1 MAEGSIPGL
10 YYGFAM
16 STRDIFAPKKSVIGD
31 MVMVQVLTIIVTLS
45 LVLMTGS
52 GKLSSDMMAYIMG
65 GMMGAVLLAT
75 GIYTRISQQ

>member
-1 MAEGSIPGL
+1 MVDSGIPGF

-16 STRDIFAPKKSVIGD
+16 STRDIFAPKKSVIVD

-45 LVLMTGS
+45 LVLLTGS
-52 GKLSSDMMAYIMG
+52 GKLSSDTMAY
-65 GMMGAVLLAT
+65 MMGAMMGAILLAT

>member
-1 MAEGSIPGL
+1 MVDNGIPGL

-16 STRDIFAPKKSVIGD
+16 STRDIFAPKKSVIVD

-45 LVLMTGS
+45 LVLLTGS
-52 GKLSSDMMAYIMG
+52 GRLSSDTMAY
-65 GMMGAVLLAT
+65 MMGAMMGAILLAT

>member
-10 YYGFAM
+10 DYGFAM
-16 STRDIFAPKKSVIGD
+16 STRDIFAPKKSVIVD

>member
-16 STRDIFAPKKSVIGD
+16 STRDIFAPKKSVIVD

-75 GIYTRISQQ
+75 GIYTRISQH

>member
-10 YYGFAM
+10 YHGFAM
-16 STRDIFAPKKSVIGD
+16 STRDIFAPKKSVIVD

-52 GKLSSDMMAYIMG
+52 GQLSSDMMAYIMG
-65 GMMGAVLLAT
+65 AMMGAVLLAT
-75 GIYTRISQQ
+75 GIYTRISQT

>member
-1 MAEGSIPGL
+1 MMDRNAPNF

-16 STRDIFAPKKSVIGD
+16 STRDIFAPKKSVIVD

-45 LVLMTGS
+45 LVLLTGS
-52 GKLSSDMMAYIMG
+52 GNLSSDMMAY
-65 GMMGAVLLAT
+65 MMGAMMGAILLAG

>member
-16 STRDIFAPKKSVIGD
+16 STRDIFAPKKSVIVD

-65 GMMGAVLLAT
+65 GMMGAILLAT

>member
-16 STRDIFAPKKSVIGD
+16 STRDIFAPKKSVIVD

>member
-10 YYGFAM
+10 YYGFAI
-16 STRDIFAPKKSVIGD
+16 STRDIFAPKKSVIVD